1 MSAFISRCKQQIQWI
16 ADKPVLVLII
26 AIVIL
31 LFSIFRMRENNS
43 SAGMYTIVVIA
54 AFLFIWALGQMTGLG
69 FGMSF

>member
-1 MSAFISRCKQQIQWI
+1 MSAFVSRCKQQIQWI

-31 LFSIFRMRENNS
+31 LFSLFRMRENNS
-43 SAGMYTIVVIA
+43 SAGMCTIVVIA

>member
-1 MSAFISRCKQQIQWI
+1 MSAFVSRCKQQIQWI

-26 AIVIL
+26 AVVIL
-31 LFSIFRMRENNS
+31 LFSLFRMRENNS

-69 FGMSF
+69 FSMSF

>member
-1 MSAFISRCKQQIQWI
+1 MSAFVSRCKQQIQWI

-31 LFSIFRMRENNS
+31 LFSLFRMRENNS
-43 SAGMYTIVVIA
+43 SSGMYTIVVIA

>member
-1 MSAFISRCKQQIQWI
+1 MSAFVSRCKQQIQWI

-26 AIVIL
+26 AVIIL

>member
-1 MSAFISRCKQQIQWI
+1 MSAFVSRCKQQIQWI

-31 LFSIFRMRENNS
+31 LFSLFRMRENNS

>member
-1 MSAFISRCKQQIQWI
+1 MSAFVSRCEQQIQWI

-31 LFSIFRMRENNS
+31 LFSLFRMRENNS

>member
-1 MSAFISRCKQQIQWI
+1 MSAFVSRCKQQIQWI

-31 LFSIFRMRENNS
+31 LLSLFRMRENNS

>member
-1 MSAFISRCKQQIQWI
+1 MSAFVSRCKQQIQWI

-31 LFSIFRMRENNS
+31 LFSLFRMRENNS
-43 SAGMYTIVVIA
+43 SAGMYTIVIIA

>member
-1 MSAFISRCKQQIQWI
+1 MSAFVSRCKQQIQWI

-31 LFSIFRMRENNS
+31 LFSLFRMRENNS
-43 SAGMYTIVVIA
+43 SAGMYTIVIIA

-69 FGMSF
+69 FSMSF

>member
-1 MSAFISRCKQQIQWI
+1 MSAFVSRCKQQIQWI
-16 ADKPVLVLII
+16 TDKPVLVLII

>member
-1 MSAFISRCKQQIQWI
+1 MSAFVSRCKQQIQWI

-31 LFSIFRMRENNS
+31 LFSLFRMRENNS
-43 SAGMYTIVVIA
+43 SAGMYAIVVIA

>member
-1 MSAFISRCKQQIQWI
+1 MSAFVSRCKQQIQWI

-26 AIVIL
+26 AVIIL

-69 FGMSF
+69 FSMSF

>member
-1 MSAFISRCKQQIQWI
+1 MSAFVSRCKQQIQWI

-26 AIVIL
+26 AVIIL

-43 SAGMYTIVVIA
+43 SAGMYMIVVIA

-69 FGMSF
+69 FSMSF

>member
-1 MSAFISRCKQQIQWI
+1 MSAFVSKCKQQIQWI

-31 LFSIFRMRENNS
+31 LFSLFRMRENNS

>member
-1 MSAFISRCKQQIQWI
+1 MSAFVSRCKQQIQWV

-26 AIVIL
+26 AVVIL
-31 LFSIFRMRENNS
+31 LFSLFRMRENNS

-69 FGMSF
+69 FSMSF

>member
-1 MSAFISRCKQQIQWI
+1 MSAFVSRCKQQIQWI

-31 LFSIFRMRENNS
+31 LFSLFRMRENNS
-43 SAGMYTIVVIA
+43 SAGMYMIVVIA

-69 FGMSF
+69 FSMSF

>member
-1 MSAFISRCKQQIQWI
+1 MSAFVSRCKQQIQWI

>member
-1 MSAFISRCKQQIQWI
+1 MSAFVSRCKQQIQWI

-26 AIVIL
+26 AVVIL
-31 LFSIFRMRENNS
+31 LFSLFRMRENNS
-43 SAGMYTIVVIA
+43 SAGMYTIVIIA

>member
-1 MSAFISRCKQQIQWI
+1 MSAFVSRCKQQIQWI

-26 AIVIL
+26 AIIIL

>member
-1 MSAFISRCKQQIQWI
+1 MSAFVSKCKQQIQWV

-31 LFSIFRMRENNS
+31 LFSLFRMRENNS
-43 SAGMYTIVVIA
+43 SAGMYMIVVIA

-69 FGMSF
+69 FSMSF

>member
-1 MSAFISRCKQQIQWI
+1 MSAFVSRCKQQIQWI

-31 LFSIFRMRENNS
+31 LFSLFRMRENNS

-54 AFLFIWALGQMTGLG
+54 AFLFIWALGQMTGLS